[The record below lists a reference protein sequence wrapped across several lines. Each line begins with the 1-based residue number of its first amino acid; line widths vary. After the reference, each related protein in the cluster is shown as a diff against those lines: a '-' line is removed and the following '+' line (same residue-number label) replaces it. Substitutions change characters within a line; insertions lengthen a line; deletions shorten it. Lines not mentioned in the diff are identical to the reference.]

1 MADNDRLANG
11 GSLGANPGWKADV
24 DVRSDTPLLTQNLQG
39 IGWQTSGE
47 SRMVVSKNAAGLPG
61 WRARIFVPENLAQ
74 ITLGTSN
81 VIVTDMYDYIIPSG
95 SYIEKGTEVKLHQ
108 ALGETTSRGCKATVQ
123 RQDTTDLNFWFTNY
137 VDNHN
142 NGHLAKSWVVNED
155 THIISEARDRVNA
168 TFAAGVNGVIT
179 ANINGTSWGPRGYQS
194 TSLNL
199 TTTFQSIITLEF
211 FRYDQLNTTYI
222 VDAGYD
228 WADFTA
234 GSEPQA
240 TNVEPTTVGANGGT
254 YNFEMED
261 DLTYI
266 AMTAY
271 VSSAFFVN
279 QPGSATFTNTR
290 VTVTEIPNVRIHKT
304 GVTMPYVGER
314 IDYGKNGATGDHP
327 RLYAGTK
334 LTLTVT
340 SANTYIA
347 ANVVTSTVS
356 TTPNPGVPTD
366 TDSYTSITVTMTGTP
381 IFAVGLYYI
390 KTGLVQTTRTVSRT
404 NQSFTYDTFTANLPD
419 SANDIIDGNVTRLS
433 TIAWTKPSGA
443 VAAWLQNVSWSWSQS
458 SSFGVGPGP
467 SEPVYKPDSRGGA
480 FTGSQI
486 TTGPVENTMFTGTWY
501 AGLSSYEEG
510 ENFTM
515 TMYGDV
521 CNLTIT
527 PGSLGWL
534 NNVYTLNT
542 SWSFTPILI
551 AATGAA

>member
-24 DVRSDTPLLTQNLQG
+24 DIRSDTPLLTQNLQG

-61 WRARIFVPENLAQ
+61 WRPRIFVPENLAQ

-81 VIVTDMYDYIIPSG
+81 VVVTDIYDYIIPSG

-137 VDNHN
+137 VDNQN

-199 TTTFQSIITLEF
+199 TTTFQSILSLEF
-211 FRYDQLNTTYI
+211 FQGDQLNTSYV

-234 GSEPQA
+234 GTVPQA
-240 TNVEPTTVGANGGT
+240 TPVEPTTIKPAGGT
-254 YNFEMED
+254 YNFEMEN

-279 QPGSATFTNTR
+279 QPDSAIFTNTK
-290 VTVTEIPNVRIHKT
+290 VTVTEVPNVRIHKT
-304 GVTMPYVGER
+304 GITLPGVGEQ

-327 RLYAGTK
+327 RLYPGTK

-356 TTPNPGVPTD
+356 TTPNPGVPTNSE
-366 TDSYTSITVTMTGTP
+366 SYTSITFTMTGTP

-390 KTGLVQTTRTVSRT
+390 KTGLTQTTRTISRSNT
-404 NQSFTYDTFTANLPD
+404 NESYATYSADPNGRLNANLQVGV
-419 SANDIIDGNVTRLS
+419 SANWSL
-433 TIAWTKPSGA
+433 PSGA
-443 VAAWLQNVSWSWSQS
+443 VAAWLQNASWTFNQTS
-458 SSFGVGPGP
+458 SRGTGPGP
-467 SEPVYKPDSRGGA
+467 TQSVSYPASRNGSSIGEGVVETDSIENGLFTFAWQGGINSY
-480 FTGSQI
+480 TSGSSFNLNMGAQI
-486 TTGPVENTMFTGTWY
+486 MNYTVGPPPSWIVNFGSVNVTW
-501 AGLSSYEEG
+501 
-510 ENFTM
+510 T
-515 TMYGDV
+515 
-521 CNLTIT
+521 
-527 PGSLGWL
+527 
-534 NNVYTLNT
+534 
-542 SWSFTPILI
+542 FTPILI